1 MNEIVKKFYSLD
13 ELFLSSI
20 LLWIY
25 RIGIT
30 LIAVWGVLQGISEM
44 SQNFGGGVFTIFI
57 ATPIAMVVFRIW
69 IELLYLIVGIFNK
82 LSDIKNI
89 LQEKK
94 SDCRCD
100 CAEGEKSA
108 EAAQTSACCCA
119 SESDGNASESPE
131 QKQ

>member
-94 SDCRCD
+94 SDC
-100 CAEGEKSA
+100 
-108 EAAQTSACCCA
+108 CCA
-119 SESDGNASESPE
+119 SESDGNASESPD